1 MGRRPNRRRVSE
13 KALKACREEVRRRT
27 FRTRGESLVCVVGDL
42 RRYLDGWYTYF
53 GFAEVPSS
61 FKELDSWIR
70 RRLRCYLW
78 KQWDRRRYRQ
88 LRRRG
93 VSRDL
98 AWNTAKSAHGP
109 WRISRSPAL
118 AIALP
123 GSYFDGLG
131 LPRLHRGSHR

>member
-1 MGRRPNRRRVSE
+1 M
-13 KALKACREEVRRRT
+13 
-27 FRTRGESLVCVVGDL
+27 FRTRGESLVRVVGDL

-53 GFAEVPSS
+53 GFAEAPSS

-93 VSRDL
+93 REPGPGLEHGQVRPW
-98 AWNTAKSAHGP
+98 AVAHQPQPGAGDRAP
-109 WRISRSPAL
+109 WQASSMA
-118 AIALP
+118 
-123 GSYFDGLG
+123 
-131 LPRLHRGSHR
+131 